1 MERPN
6 EKQADDMAEGT
17 VDSFDGAM
25 DQGLIPPPDPSVRRK
40 TFKGKGDSLNSM
52 AERDRAR
59 LEMAKGASALRIA
72 NLRKI

>member
-1 MERPN
+1 MEGPN
-6 EKQADDMAEGT
+6 EKQADDMAEGIVESSGT
-17 VDSFDGAM
+17 AM

-52 AERDRAR
+52 AERDRVR
-59 LEMAKGASALRIA
+59 LETAKNASVFRIA